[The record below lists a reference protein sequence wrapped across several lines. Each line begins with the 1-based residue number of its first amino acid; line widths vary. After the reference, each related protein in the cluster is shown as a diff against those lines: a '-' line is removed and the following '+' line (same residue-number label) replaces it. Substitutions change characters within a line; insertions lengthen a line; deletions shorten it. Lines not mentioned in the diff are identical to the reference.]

1 MAKAKLPLD
10 PQKIKTKS
18 LAFQREVVDKMSALA
33 TAAFGL
39 VAALAWNNAIQ
50 AVFAR
55 YYPAPVPEGATPPVL
70 APIGPLMAYAAII
83 TLIAV
88 AVILLIGRLAGRL
101 KAEADEQAAKA
112 AASAS
117 A

>member
-1 MAKAKLPLD
+1 MAKPKIPIDPKKL
-10 PQKIKTKS
+10 KTKS

-50 AVFAR
+50 AIFSR
-55 YYPAPVPEGATPPVL
+55 YYPAPGQTVASV
-70 APIGPLMAYAAII
+70 ASIRPLLAYALVV

-88 AVILLIGRLAGRL
+88 LVILWIGRVAGRL
-101 KAEADEQAAKA
+101 KALAETETAAQP
-112 AASAS
+112 ASA
-117 A
+117 

>member
-1 MAKAKLPLD
+1 MARPKLPLD
-10 PQKIKTKS
+10 ANKLKMKTI
-18 LAFQREVVDKMSALA
+18 AFKVEVVDKMSALA

-55 YYPAPVPEGATPPVL
+55 YYPSPAGTP
-70 APIGPLMAYAAII
+70 APIGPIGPLLAYASII

-88 AVILLIGRLAGRL
+88 AVILIIGRFAGRL
-101 KAEADEQAAKA
+101 KAEAEELARKA
-112 AASAS
+112 PPAPTA
-117 A
+117 

>member
-1 MAKAKLPLD
+1 MAKPKLPTSANNL
-10 PQKIKTKS
+10 KMKT
-18 LAFQREVVDKMSALA
+18 LAFKVEVVDKMSALA

-55 YYPAPVPEGATPPVL
+55 YYPSPVGTTVPAG
-70 APIGPLMAYAAII
+70 PIGALLAYAGII

-88 AVILLIGRLAGRL
+88 AVILLIGRFAGRL
-101 KAEADEQAAKA
+101 KSEAEELARKADALPPA
-112 AASAS
+112 
-117 A
+117 